1 MIAFSK
7 FNINYGVVSNGFHF
21 DHRQGVHICSIGSM
35 KSKLKY
41 LKTPNLIVWD
51 ECFVAGTLIDG
62 VPIEQRKIGQLVRS
76 YNETSSHVVHNKIVT
91 LFKKNA
97 PPKLYCLWAGDNKI
111 VGTYNHPVFIDGKG
125 WVNLGEINNG
135 DNVYLYRLRDSKE
148 KQWSN
153 NKKMSDLLQI
163 SNVREKQTNGSS
175 ENERKKSNEDFR
187 NETKGFSIFNND
199 WSQTKDSWRE
209 WSWANYIPEN
219 IIGRSWTWVV
229 FGICGSYKY
238 ISRIWAAD
246 SLQNRHCAQRKNDCD
261 RSRWSFSFGFKK
273 KRAGQEKGNVF
284 KIARVD
290 CVKVYEQGID
300 REYNEL
306 CPDGYV
312 YNLEIENT
320 HTYFANDILVH
331 NCHHI
336 GAATW
341 TNLYKEFPNSF
352 HIGLTATPERTD
364 GKGLKDYFSEMILGP
379 KYDWLI
385 ENKYLSPYK
394 YYAPSDIDLTGI
406 HSRMGDFVS
415 SEINS
420 LVNTNVMVGNAVT
433 EYQKHCNGKRA
444 IVFCASIS
452 HSKNV
457 ADEFIARGIKAMHVD
472 SDTDSKD
479 REQAINDLSTGEIKV
494 LCNVDLFGEGVSV
507 DSVEAVI
514 MLRPT
519 QSLGLFIQQAG
530 RSLRTFPGK
539 EHAIILDHVGN
550 HKRHGLPDDDREWS
564 LDGNAKKKKQI
575 ESIKICEKCFAAIRY
590 YPCFCGFAPEIKS
603 TDRTP
608 ETVSGNLEEVQKKN
622 KIQFKKD
629 QANAKTYDELC
640 ELGRLRGYKN
650 FKAWAYF
657 VFNSRKKRHG

>member
-1 MIAFSK
+1 MSIVLRPFQEDIINQARSLMKSGIKSILIQAPCGAGKTVLTAYMMKSASEKQMQSWFVVHRKELLNQSANTFKKVNVPFGYIASGK
-7 FNINYGVVSNGFHF
+7 PLSLESDI
-21 DHRQGVHICSIGSM
+21 HICLIGS
-35 KSKLKY
+35 
-41 LKTPNLIVWD
+41 I
-51 ECFVAGTLIDG
+51 
-62 VPIEQRKIGQLVRS
+62 
-76 YNETSSHVVHNKIVT
+76 
-91 LFKKNA
+91 
-97 PPKLYCLWAGDNKI
+97 
-111 VGTYNHPVFIDGKG
+111 
-125 WVNLGEINNG
+125 
-135 DNVYLYRLRDSKE
+135 
-148 KQWSN
+148 
-153 NKKMSDLLQI
+153 
-163 SNVREKQTNGSS
+163 
-175 ENERKKSNEDFR
+175 
-187 NETKGFSIFNND
+187 
-199 WSQTKDSWRE
+199 
-209 WSWANYIPEN
+209 
-219 IIGRSWTWVV
+219 
-229 FGICGSYKY
+229 
-238 ISRIWAAD
+238 
-246 SLQNRHCAQRKNDCD
+246 
-261 RSRWSFSFGFKK
+261 RSRRSK
-273 KRAGQEKGNVF
+273 
-284 KIARVD
+284 
-290 CVKVYEQGID
+290 VKDPSLIIYDE
-300 REYNEL
+300 
-306 CPDGYV
+306 
-312 YNLEIENT
+312 
-320 HTYFANDILVH
+320 A
-331 NCHHI
+331 HHI

-341 TNLYKEFPNSF
+341 TNLYNEFPNSF

-406 HSRMGDFVS
+406 HSRMGDFIS

-433 EYQKHCNGKRA
+433 EYQKYCNNKRA

-479 REQAINDLSTGEIKV
+479 REQAINDLSSGEIKV

-539 EHAIILDHVGN
+539 DHAIILDHVGN
-550 HKRHGLPDDDREWS
+550 YKRHGLPDDDREWS